1 MAERFSPPESEGAA
15 PYWEATREQRLVLPW
30 CPSCDGPFWYPREVC
45 PRCLSPDVE
54 WRAASGR
61 GRVYACSTMPKPAM
75 SGLADLVPYVVALV
89 ELDEGV
95 RVMSNVTGCPP
106 DDVVVGM
113 PVQVTWEA
121 LPDGRHLPLFEP
133 AAS

>member
-1 MAERFSPPESEGAA
+1 MERFEPRASDAA
-15 PYWEATREQRLVLPW
+15 EPYWDATREQRLVLPW
-30 CPSCDGPFWYPREVC
+30 CRSCDGPFWYPREVC

-54 WRAASGR
+54 WRPASGR

-75 SGLADLVPYVVALV
+75 PGLADLVPYVVALV

-95 RVMSNVTGCPP
+95 RMMSNVTGCPP

-113 PVQVTWEA
+113 AVQVTWEP

-133 AAS
+133 A